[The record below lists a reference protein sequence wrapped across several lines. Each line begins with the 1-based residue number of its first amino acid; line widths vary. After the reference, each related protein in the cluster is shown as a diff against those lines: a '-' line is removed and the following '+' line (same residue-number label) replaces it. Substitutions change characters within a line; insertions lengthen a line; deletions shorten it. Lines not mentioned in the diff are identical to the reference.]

1 MQHLDAT
8 IIKSIGGFYYA
19 EVAEEVYECKARGNF
34 RKNKISPLPGDRVS
48 ITLNLQGEN
57 TIDKIYERKSL
68 LQRPPMANVDR
79 LYIVVSVCEPKPNTL
94 VIDKISAIACKNNI
108 EPIIV
113 ITKTDLDSFE
123 KIEKIYQKA
132 GFPVYVISDDDD
144 SISKLRESFSG
155 HISAFCGNSGV
166 GKTTLLNKIFPN
178 LNMQTSE
185 ISNKLGRGK
194 HTTRHI
200 ELLKVKNGYIAD
212 TPGFSSV
219 DIEKSETIMKD
230 ELQNC
235 FPEFSEYLG
244 KCKFSTCSHTVDK
257 GCAILDALEKGEI
270 SLSRHKN
277 YVAMYNEVKNLK
289 EWEVNN

>member
-8 IIKSIGGFYYA
+8 IIKGIGGFYYA
-19 EVAEEVYECKARGNF
+19 EVADEVYECKARGNF

-108 EPIIV
+108 EPVIV

-123 KIEKIYQKA
+123 EIEKIYQKA
-132 GFPVYVISDDDD
+132 GFPVFVISDDDD

-155 HISAFCGNSGV
+155 HISALCGNSGV

-200 ELLKVKNGYIAD
+200 ELLKVENGYIAD

-235 FPEFSEYLG
+235 FPEFSDYLG

-270 SLSRHKN
+270 SLSRHQN
-277 YVAMYNEVKNLK
+277 YVAMFNEVKNLK
-289 EWEVNN
+289 EWELNN

>member
-123 KIEKIYQKA
+123 EIEKIYQKA

-178 LNMQTSE
+178 LNMQTSA

-200 ELLKVKNGYIAD
+200 ELLKVENGYIAD